1 MISKNL
7 KRWNNMSNNQLLLAF
22 SLFIKKKKL
31 FSFEWKRNNNYSSN
45 NNACIKQRLS
55 KVLGIYSNPHSVI
68 FFSSISLNSKNTC
81 NNNTLTHK

>member
-31 FSFEWKRNNNYSSN
+31 FSFEWNRNKNYSS